1 MLRPPGGLFSRTR
14 GFLFFSTFLLV
25 KLLLLVSSIIVQV
38 EAAVR
43 EGRSI
48 EKYYDK
54 SYKGNEYW
62 QQKGEGVKYFASS
75 VDSKLER
82 VKVKTNQVVK
92 SESDFKSWWRERPSK
107 EDVGFIWEKEEEQ
120 SKPRARKKKK
130 SIVKNHD
137 HKFAILHKD
146 L

>member
-14 GFLFFSTFLLV
+14 GFLFFSTFLLI
-25 KLLLLVSSIIVQV
+25 KFLPLLVSSSIIDI
-38 EAAVR
+38 EAVR

-82 VKVKTNQVVK
+82 VKVNTNQVVK
-92 SESDFKSWWRERPSK
+92 SESEFKSWWRERPSK
-107 EDVGFIWEKEEEQ
+107 EDVGFIWEKEEEK

-130 SIVKNHD
+130 RIVKTHD
-137 HKFAILHKD
+137 HKFAISHKD